1 MGRSPARPNVPLDS
15 QMPTAAQ
22 SAAPLPEP
30 ESDPAKTAFLDAG
43 EAVRQRIVAAREAA
57 ARDVAAREAIARE
70 AAAREAAA
78 REAMVKAVA
87 AREAAVREAAAED
100 AAARQSIFPPPAG
113 ASQSPSNAPRSPAGA
128 PRSPANAPGSPAG
141 APRSPAAAPRSM
153 AGTPQS
159 PAHGSQPPAGTPQQP
174 TGAPQSPA
182 SATQPATGGSQP
194 SPRTAQEQ
202 AEFDFFAVAAAART
216 DAQGGIRPPGS
227 TGFTSLG
234 QAPSEISPSRGTYPT
249 GPSGQTPQPP
259 DPRETA
265 VIRTSDAP
273 TGLLPTLT
281 PTDPTPAPAAPL
293 SAASGKAYAAAPVV
307 AAAGGR
313 VPTGEDHVVQPR
325 HGEQMDRD
333 QPPGGYRG
341 AGAEAG
347 LGSRI
352 RTAVRFAGEL
362 MITFGLVVLLFA
374 GYQVFGNS
382 SKVQDEQDALAS
394 QLDEVWNDPTVGP
407 TAAAN
412 APAAPGDNL
421 VGRLYIPKFAKKW
434 VVVDGVQPKDIR
446 YAPGHYPE
454 TAKPGEIGNFAV
466 AGHRIKKIFW
476 RLDELESGDV
486 IGVETRDSWYVYR
499 VYNLEIVKPSAV
511 QVVAPVPNQPGARP
525 TKAVL
530 TLTTCNPKYNNYQRL
545 IVHAELAATAKRDP
559 SLPDAGMPAEFN
571 TKK

>member
-1 MGRSPARPNVPLDS
+1 
-15 QMPTAAQ
+15 MPTAAQ
-22 SAAPLPEP
+22 SAAPLPAP

-43 EAVRQRIVAAREAA
+43 EAVRQRIIAAREAA
-57 ARDVAAREAIARE
+57 ARDVAEREAVARE

-78 REAMVKAVA
+78 REAMVRAVA

-100 AAARQSIFPPPAG
+100 AAARQAAQPPADAPQLPPDAARPMAG
-113 ASQSPSNAPRSPAGA
+113 SPQSPAYGSAPPTD
-128 PRSPANAPGSPAG
+128 
-141 APRSPAAAPRSM
+141 
-153 AGTPQS
+153 TPQS
-159 PAHGSQPPAGTPQQP
+159 PAYGSAPPVGAPHQP

-182 SATQPATGGSQP
+182 GSAEPPFRS
-194 SPRTAQEQ
+194 AQAQ
-202 AEFDFFAVAAAART
+202 AEFDFFTVAAAART
-216 DAQGGIRPPGS
+216 DAQTGNRPPGS
-227 TGFTSLG
+227 TDLPSSS
-234 QAPSEISPSRGTYPT
+234 QSPSEISPSRGTNPIS
-249 GPSGQTPQPP
+249 PSGQAPPP
-259 DPRETA
+259 DSRETA

-273 TGLLPTLT
+273 TGLLPAVQRTGTT
-281 PTDPTPAPAAPL
+281 PPPAATL
-293 SAASGKAYAAAPVV
+293 SAAPGKAYAAAPVV

-313 VPTGEDHVVQPR
+313 VPTGEEQVVQPR
-325 HGEQMDRD
+325 SGEQTD
-333 QPPGGYRG
+333 GGRP
-341 AGAEAG
+341 AGAA

-352 RTAVRFAGEL
+352 RAAVRFAGEL

-382 SKVQDEQDALAS
+382 SKVQDEQDALAN
-394 QLDEVWNDPTVGP
+394 QLDDVWNDPTVGP

-434 VVVDGVQPKDIR
+434 VVVGGVQPKDIR
-446 YAPGHYPE
+446 YAPGHYPD

-511 QVVAPVPNQPGARP
+511 QVVAPVPNQPGAKP